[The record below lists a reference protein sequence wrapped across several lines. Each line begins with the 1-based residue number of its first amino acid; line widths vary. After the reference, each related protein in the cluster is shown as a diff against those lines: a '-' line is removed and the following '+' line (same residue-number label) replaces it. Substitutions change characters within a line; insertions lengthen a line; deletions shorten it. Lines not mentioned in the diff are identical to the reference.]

1 MIRKYGFA
9 LLIII
14 TFLAGCASSV
24 KTVDPRNLT
33 YPQLKFAIPHS
44 ERVTLDNGI
53 VLYLLEDHEL
63 PLVSL
68 TAYFRSGSIYEPAE
82 MVGLAGITGA
92 LIRSGGTAEL
102 TPDALDAELEFM
114 ASAIE
119 AGISDENGSI
129 SMNTLSRN
137 LDRTLTLFAAV
148 MLTPGFDQGRLDLT
162 KKNTVEGIRRQ
173 NDDPKGIASREF
185 RRALYENHPLGRVA
199 TIESINR
206 ITRDDVSAFYR
217 KSINPTGM
225 IIAASGDFDSKAL
238 AAKLNS
244 LLGKW
249 QPKTAELPA
258 IGQPDITPVKRVLQA
273 QKQVSQ
279 SVIRLGH
286 LGLEKNNP
294 DQYAVRVMDY
304 ILGGGFTSR
313 LTQEIRS
320 NQGLAYH
327 AGSRF
332 DIGRNFPGTF
342 TAETETKSASTA
354 KAIALMQE
362 IIAGMTTAPVT
373 DEELQLARESIINSF
388 IFGFTRADSIVTQQA
403 RLEFFSYP
411 QGYLENFRDNIGKV
425 TATDI
430 LQAAKKYL
438 HPEAMTIMVVGDE
451 AKFDQPLS
459 IFGDSKGDQA
469 GKHQITSGGNK
480 HGRVAMQIMWF
491 QQGGALQAAEM
502 PPVSG
507 KGWF

>member
-1 MIRKYGFA
+1 MNRIYGFA
-9 LLIII
+9 LLLILAL
-14 TFLAGCASSV
+14 LAGCASSARN
-24 KTVDPRNLT
+24 VDPRTLT
-33 YPQLKFAIPHS
+33 YPPLKFAIPQS
-44 ERVTLDNGI
+44 ARVVLDNGT

-68 TAYFRSGSIYEPAE
+68 TAYFRSGSIYEPVE
-82 MVGLAGITGA
+82 LTGLAGITGD
-92 LIRSGGTAEL
+92 LVRSGGTTTL
-102 TPDALDAELEFM
+102 SPDALNAELEFM

-119 AGISDENGSI
+119 ASIGDENGSI
-129 SMNTLSRN
+129 SMSTLNKN
-137 LDRTLTLFAAV
+137 LDRTLALFAEV

-185 RRALYENHPLGRVA
+185 RKALYENHPLGRVA

-206 ITRDDVSAFYR
+206 ISRDDVSAFYR
-217 KSINPTGM
+217 KSLRPSA
-225 IIAASGDFDSKAL
+225 IILAASGDFDSKAL
-238 AAKLNS
+238 TAKLNS
-244 LLGKW
+244 LLGQW
-249 QPKTAELPA
+249 QTKAADLPTVA
-258 IGQPDITPVKRVLQA
+258 QPDTTPVKRVLQA

-279 SVIRLGH
+279 SVIRMGH

-313 LTQEIRS
+313 LTQEVRS

-373 DEELQLARESIINSF
+373 AEELQQARESIINSF

-411 QGYLENFRDNIGKV
+411 QGYLENFRDNIAKV
-425 TATDI
+425 TADDI
-430 LQAAKKYL
+430 LLVSKKYL

-451 AKFDQPLS
+451 KKFDRPLS
-459 IFGDSKGDQA
+459 VFGAVTEIKLENFNQSPG
-469 GKHQITSGGNK
+469 GSSHGGHKH
-480 HGRVAMQIMWF
+480 
-491 QQGGALQAAEM
+491 
-502 PPVSG
+502 
-507 KGWF
+507 

>member
-1 MIRKYGFA
+1 MIRRYGLA
-9 LLIII
+9 LLLMLS
-14 TFLAGCASSV
+14 FLAGCASPAKS
-24 KTVDPRNLT
+24 VDPRNLT
-33 YPQLKFAIPHS
+33 YPQLKFAIPPS
-44 ERVTLDNGI
+44 NRVTLDNGI

-82 MVGLAGITGA
+82 MTGLAGITGA
-92 LIRSGGTAEL
+92 LIRSGGTATL

-114 ASAIE
+114 ASGIE
-119 AGISDENGSI
+119 SGIGDENGSV
-129 SMNTLSRN
+129 SMTTLNRN
-137 LDRTLTLFAAV
+137 LDRTLALFAEV
-148 MLTPGFDQGRLDLT
+148 MLTPGFDQGRLELT
-162 KKNTVEGIRRQ
+162 KKNTVEAIRRQ
-173 NDDPKGIASREF
+173 NDDPKEIAAREF

-206 ITRDDVSAFYR
+206 ISRDDVSAFYR
-217 KSINPTGM
+217 SAMQPAG
-225 IIAASGDFDSKAL
+225 IILAASGDFDSKTL
-238 AAKLNS
+238 TAKLNS

-249 QPKTAELPA
+249 QPKTAALPA
-258 IGQPDITPVKRVLQA
+258 IPQPDTTPLKRVLQA

-279 SVIRLGH
+279 SVIKMGH

-332 DIGRNFPGTF
+332 DIGRRFPGTF

-354 KAIALMQE
+354 KAITLMQE
-362 IIAGMTTAPVT
+362 IISGMTTAPVT
-373 DEELQLARESIINSF
+373 NEELQQARESIINAF

-403 RLEFFSYP
+403 RLEFFDYP
-411 QGYLENFRDNIGKV
+411 QGYLENFRDNIARV
-425 TATDI
+425 TADDI

-451 AKFDQPLS
+451 KKFDQPLS
-459 IFGDSKGDQA
+459 IFGKVTEIKLEN
-469 GKHQITSGGNK
+469 GK
-480 HGRVAMQIMWF
+480 
-491 QQGGALQAAEM
+491 
-502 PPVSG
+502 
-507 KGWF
+507 

>member
-1 MIRKYGFA
+1 MIRRYVLA
-9 LLIII
+9 LVLIV

-24 KTVDPRNLT
+24 KSVDPRNLT
-33 YPQLKFAIPHS
+33 FPQLKFAIPPS
-44 ERVTLDNGI
+44 NRVTLDNGI

-68 TAYFRSGSIYEPAE
+68 TAYFPSGSVYEPADKT
-82 MVGLAGITGA
+82 GLAGLTGV
-92 LIRSGGTAEL
+92 LIRNGGTATL

-114 ASAIE
+114 ASGIESAI
-119 AGISDENGSI
+119 GDENGSV
-129 SMNTLSRN
+129 SMTTLGRN
-137 LDRTLTLFAAV
+137 LDRTLALFTEV
-148 MLTPGFDQGRLDLT
+148 MLTPGFDQGRLDLN
-162 KKNTVEGIRRQ
+162 KKNTVESIRRQ
-173 NDDPKGIASREF
+173 NDDPKGIAAREF

-206 ITRDDVSAFYR
+206 ISRDDVSSFYH
-217 KSINPTGM
+217 KTLQPAG
-225 IIAASGDFDSKAL
+225 IILAASGDFDSKAL
-238 AAKLNS
+238 TEKLNR

-249 QPKTAELPA
+249 QPKTVALPV
-258 IGQPDITPVKRVLQA
+258 IPQPDTTPVKRVLQA

-279 SVIRLGH
+279 SVIRMGH

-313 LTQEIRS
+313 LTQEVRS

-332 DIGRNFPGTF
+332 DIGRRFPGIF

-354 KAIALMQE
+354 KAITLMQE

-373 DEELQLARESIINSF
+373 SEELQQARESIINSF

-403 RLEFFSYP
+403 RLEFFDYP
-411 QGYLENFRDNIGKV
+411 QGYLENFRDNIARV
-425 TATDI
+425 TADDI
-430 LQAAKKYL
+430 LRVSKKYL

-451 AKFDQPLS
+451 KKFDQPLS
-459 IFGDSKGDQA
+459 IFGTVKEIKLDN
-469 GKHQITSGGNK
+469 GK
-480 HGRVAMQIMWF
+480 
-491 QQGGALQAAEM
+491 
-502 PPVSG
+502 
-507 KGWF
+507 